1 MRRLLSVVLALLL
14 LPFGRLKGARA
25 EAMPSATL
33 RALLVSCDRFL
44 SQPETTPA
52 AGTNLTLIKDALS
65 GDARGYAQIRL
76 ESDTLSSVE
85 GLRRAVQETF
95 GEADEDDVSVFYI
108 STHGLYTVSQSNL
121 TAAFL
126 LSDGQAEEAV
136 GALMLEEIF
145 SAVKGAKVLIL
156 DFCNAAA
163 FIGKGLSDPADRA
176 PFIGSGYKVLCSAG
190 GSEESW
196 YWQSSDGGARHGASY
211 FASVFAGGLSAA
223 SGYPADEDGDG
234 AITLRETYDYVL
246 RNYAASTP
254 QVYPQK
260 DDEFPL
266 LVYDPDTANEITA
279 AVTDI
284 YFEDSVLTGLSN
296 TISFSFTVRRAVSLS
311 YQIVYYRGGRWMF
324 SEAHMIEDAVE
335 GATLAPGEKTRA
347 LTLTLPDE
355 ALDTSGYAMVQLF
368 SRGDSGDTRLEGGK
382 LLTVLPLAGD
392 AVVEVRADALI
403 FPDSGR
409 ELAVRV
415 LHDVPCALTVSV
427 QDMQGETL
435 CYLAYDEP
443 TRPQHL
449 VPEGSDFYWDGT
461 LPNGQR
467 APSGSYIIRVRT
479 SVGGR
484 AYVAYS
490 NPFRLMNDVL
500 PQPAEG

>member
-1 MRRLLSVVLALLL
+1 MRRWLLIFLSLLL
-14 LPFGRLKGARA
+14 LPLCPLGGARA
-25 EAMPSATL
+25 EAAPSQTL

-52 AGTNLTLIKDALS
+52 AGTNLTLIRDALS
-65 GDARGYAQIRL
+65 GDARGYSQIRL
-76 ESDTLSSVE
+76 ESDTLSTAE
-85 GLRRAVQETF
+85 GLRRAVNETF
-95 GEADEDDVSVFYI
+95 GDADEDDISVFYI

-126 LSDGQAEEAV
+126 LSDGVTEEAV

-145 SAVKGAKVLIL
+145 SAVKGVKVLIL

-176 PFIGSGYKVLCSAG
+176 LFIGSDYKVLCSAG

-196 YWQSSDGGARHGASY
+196 YWQSTDGGARHGASY
-211 FASVFAGGLSAA
+211 FASVLAGGLSSA
-223 SGYPADEDGDG
+223 SGHPADEDGDG
-234 AITLRETYDYVL
+234 AITLLETYEYVL
-246 RNYAASTP
+246 GHYGASTP

-260 DDEFPL
+260 DDAFPL
-266 LVYDPDTANEITA
+266 YVYDPDSPGETTA

-284 YFEDSVLTGLSN
+284 AFEDSVLTDLSN

-311 YQIVYYRGGRWMF
+311 YQIVYYQGGRWMF
-324 SEAHMIEDAVE
+324 SEAYLIEDTEE
-335 GATLAPGEKTRA
+335 GGMLSPGEKTRA

-355 ALDTSGYAMVQLF
+355 ALDTSGYAIVQIF
-368 SRGDSGDTRLEGGK
+368 SRGESGETRLEGGK

-392 AVVEVRADALI
+392 AVIEVRADAML
-403 FPDSGR
+403 FPASGR

-415 LHDVPCALTVSV
+415 MHDVPCALTVSV

-443 TRPQHL
+443 TRPKHL
-449 VPEGSDFYWDGT
+449 VPEGSDFYWDG
-461 LPNGQR
+461 LLSNGEK

-490 NPFRLMNDVL
+490 SPFRLINDVL